1 MFILRTV
8 IASVRS
14 YHVLISPLGG
24 KLWRLILESV
34 IILADCYHN
43 CSGREGGSLQ
53 LQASRKRERKGRLCP
68 VFNYALAF
76 ASQLSKIVEQLSQ
89 GN

>member
-1 MFILRTV
+1 MFMLRTV

-14 YHVLISPLGG
+14 CHVLISALGG
-24 KLWRLILESV
+24 KLWRLILESL
-34 IILADCYHN
+34 ITLADCYHS

-53 LQASRKRERKGRLCP
+53 LQSSRNSRKRDRLYSVP
-68 VFNYALAF
+68 NYTLAF
-76 ASQLSKIVEQLSQ
+76 ASQPSKIVEHLSQ